1 MAEASAEVDQRDAEA
16 LRLVGLTRR
25 AGRAVLGTKAVREA
39 ARRGSLSLAL
49 VARDA
54 GDNARSRVVP
64 IFDATATPWLPCG
77 SCSELGRSVGRGR
90 AVVVGISDAQ
100 LATRMRQ
107 ILERS
112 LIRAFRPTGGR
123 NRRI

>member
-1 MAEASAEVDQRDAEA
+1 MAEAPAESDRRDTQV

-54 GDNARSRVVP
+54 GENARNRVVP
-64 IFDATATPWLPCG
+64 IFDATGTPWLSCG
-77 SCSELGRSVGRGR
+77 SCLDLGRSVGRER
-90 AVVVGISDAQ
+90 AVVVGIADDRFA
-100 LATRMRQ
+100 AGMRE
-107 ILERS
+107 ILERGEGPGV
-112 LIRAFRPTGGR
+112 RAEGR
-123 NRRI
+123 QESQ